1 MIVPYMSEGIFIG
14 VIAFVI
20 YIQMTIIPL
29 SIYTTPSNYRGE
41 VVLLL
46 FAVFI
51 LHVVLPFFK
60 IISTGTVFAS
70 LS

>member
-1 MIVPYMSEGIFIG
+1 MSEGVFIE
-14 VIAFVI
+14 VLAFTI

-29 SIYTTPSNYRGE
+29 SIYTTPLNYSGE

-60 IISTGTVFAS
+60 IISTGTVFTS